1 MILAHT
7 LICPPGTVSCFLPA
21 LAKTA
26 DRNTVILETPQQLR
40 GTSQWFMEL
49 GSEAGNVKV
58 IALTPEQLGVDQDQ
72 IVIQNQY
79 AGLHVQEVMGGKGQ
93 GHVPVVAGAA
103 ATAATVAQGGA
114 GNAVLAPRPQVPMK
128 QPVVNVATEAVTSAD
143 SKHNGNYELLEN
155 ANVNEV
161 KAEEVTV
168 PAAIVEET
176 PTPVETEDEQVINE
190 FDFAGLFGAE
200 R

>member
-49 GSEAGNVKV
+49 GSGAGNVKV

-72 IVIQNQY
+72 MVIQNQY
-79 AGLHVQEVMGGKGQ
+79 AGLHVQEVMGGQGQ
-93 GHVPVVAGAA
+93 GYVPAVAGAA
-103 ATAATVAQGGA
+103 PAQAVAQGGS
-114 GNAVLAPRPQVPMK
+114 GNAVLAPQPQVPMK

-190 FDFAGLFGAE
+190 FDFAGLFGAK